1 MAQPVVTALIDTH
14 NCERFIEEAIVS
26 VLEQDFPSNDMEILV
41 VDAGSTDR
49 TPEIIQKFA
58 PRVRYLRKENGGQ
71 ASAFNLAISQAQGE
85 IIAFLDGDD
94 WWENFKVT
102 EVVTSFEKNPWVGA
116 VGHGVIQHDST
127 AGTSSPVSPEFP
139 GCFDIRSSKGART
152 FRDYLFFLGTSRVS
166 IRRSVL
172 ERVLPIPEA
181 LDVEADEFI
190 SAMSIAHSSAVL
202 LPACLTHYRLHDQ
215 NQYQFSADEPLRM
228 RRKLNS
234 LSCLAREL
242 TAQLAKAGIPE
253 ECIEIIVDP
262 TLVTVGRMKLS
273 LDGGMPWQTY
283 FVEQEDFRLRYS
295 SARFGYRVY
304 KQFLLLLTLI
314 LPPRTF
320 YRLRNLYA
328 EENMRRHHGE
338 AANFAA
344 VSAIKEPPL
353 SRGHTAGK

>member
-14 NCERFIEEAIVS
+14 NRERFIEEAIVS
-26 VLEQDFPSNDMEILV
+26 VLEQDFPSSDMEILV
-41 VDAGSTDR
+41 VDDGSTDR
-49 TPEIIQKFA
+49 TPEIVQKFA

-71 ASAFNLAISQAQGE
+71 ASAFNLAISRAQGE
-85 IIAFLDGDD
+85 VIAFLDGDD
-94 WWENFKVT
+94 WWEKFKVT
-102 EVVTSFEKNPWVGA
+102 EVVTTFEKNPWVGA

-127 AGTSSPVSPEFP
+127 AGTSSPLSPEFP

-152 FRDYLFFLGTSRVS
+152 FMDHIFFLGTSRVS

-181 LDVEADEFI
+181 LVVEVDEFI

-202 LPACLTHYRLHDQ
+202 LPACLTHYRLRDE
-215 NQYQFSADEPLRM
+215 NQYQFRADDPVGM

-242 TAQLAKAGIPE
+242 TAQLAAAGIPE
-253 ECIEIIVDP
+253 ESIEIIVDP
-262 TLVTVGRMKLS
+262 TLVTVGRMKLT

-295 SARFGYRVY
+295 SAGFGYRVY
-304 KQFLLLLTLI
+304 KQLSLLLTLL

-320 YRLRNLYA
+320 YKLRNLNTA
-328 EENMRRHHGE
+328 KDLRRDPIVRGE
-338 AANFAA
+338 TSDCGHSAN
-344 VSAIKEPPL
+344 
-353 SRGHTAGK
+353 AGFKR